1 MNTVKHLI
9 KKLVRSYLN
18 GYSKMYMPM
27 IKAGCTPFV

>member
-9 KKLVRSYLN
+9 KKLVRSYFN

-27 IKAGCTPFV
+27 IEAGCTPFV

>member
-1 MNTVKHLI
+1 MNTIKHLI
-9 KKLVRSYLN
+9 KKVIRFYFD